1 MSKKSLIRVGI
12 IGCGNISNA
21 YFSGIAHFPEL
32 LRIDACADLDLAR
45 AAAKAAEHGV
55 ARSLSVDDILSDP
68 EIDLIINLTI
78 PIAHGPV
85 NIAALRA
92 GKHVYCEKPFATDRE
107 QAMEILEL
115 AAASGLRAGTAPD
128 TFLGAGLQTC
138 RHLIDTGAIG
148 TPVAATA
155 FMVCRGHENWHPSPE
170 FYYQKG
176 GGPLFDMGPYYITAL
191 VDLLGPVRRV
201 CASARTSFPTR
212 TITSE
217 PLNGTVIPVETPT
230 HYSGTLDF
238 FSGAIAS
245 VIMSF
250 DVVSHHLPCLE
261 IHGSEG
267 SLSCPDPNNFHD
279 ENSIKL
285 RKAGQ
290 AEWEIIPLE
299 HTHRTGRG
307 MGVADMAM
315 AIQSG
320 REHRCSAS
328 LGAHVLEVMM
338 AFEESSNSGKHV
350 TIQSQS
356 SRPTAVPTDLAP
368 GVIDG

>member
-1 MSKKSLIRVGI
+1 MNPQSVIRVGI

-21 YFSGIAHFPEL
+21 YFSGIAQFSDL
-32 LRIDACADLDLAR
+32 LRIDACADLDLTR

-55 ARSLSVDDILSDP
+55 ARSLSVDELLADP
-68 EIDLIINLTI
+68 NIDLIVNLTI
-78 PIAHGPV
+78 PAAHGPI
-85 NIAALRA
+85 NLAALRA
-92 GKHVYCEKPFATDRE
+92 GKHVYCEKPFATNRAE
-107 QAMEILEL
+107 AEEILRL
-115 AAASGLRAGTAPD
+115 AEASGLRAGTAPD

-138 RHLIDTGAIG
+138 RHLIDSGAIG

-155 FMVCRGHENWHPSPE
+155 FMVCGGHENWHPSPE

-201 CASARTSFPTR
+201 SASARASFPTR

-217 PLNGTVIPVETPT
+217 PLKGTVIPVDTPT

-238 FSGAIAS
+238 VNGAIAS

-267 SLSCPDPNNFHD
+267 SLSCPDPNGFHD

-290 AEWEIIPLE
+290 SEWEIVPLV

-315 AIQSG
+315 AIRSD
-320 REHRCSAS
+320 RAHRCSGT
-328 LGAHVLEVMM
+328 LGAHVLEVML
-338 AFEESSNSGKHV
+338 AFGESSDSGKHIA
-350 TIQSQS
+350 IQSQCA
-356 SRPTAVPTDLAP
+356 RPLAVPTDLAP
-368 GVIDG
+368 GTIDA

>member
-1 MSKKSLIRVGI
+1 MITQPVNRVGI

-21 YFSGIAHFPEL
+21 YFAGISQFPDL
-32 LRIDACADLDLAR
+32 LRIAACADLDLTR

-55 ARSLSVDDILSDP
+55 ARSLSVDALLADP
-68 EIDLIINLTI
+68 DIDLIVNLTI
-78 PIAHGPV
+78 PIAHGPI
-85 NIAALRA
+85 NLAALRA
-92 GKHVYCEKPFATDRE
+92 GKHVYCEKPFATNRE
-107 QAMEILEL
+107 EALEILRL
-115 AAASGLRAGTAPD
+115 AEASGLRAGTAPD

-138 RHLIDTGAIG
+138 RHLIDSGAIG

-170 FYYQKG
+170 FYYQHG
-176 GGPLFDMGPYYITAL
+176 GGPLFDMGPYYLTAL
-191 VDLLGPVRRV
+191 VDLLGPVKRV
-201 CASARTSFPTR
+201 CASAGTSFPTR

-217 PLNGTVIPVETPT
+217 PLKGTIILVETPT

-238 FSGAIAS
+238 MAGAIAT

-267 SLSCPDPNNFHD
+267 SLSCPDPNAFHE
-279 ENSIKL
+279 ENSIEL

-290 AEWEIIPLE
+290 ADWEIIPLV

-315 AIQSG
+315 AIRSG
-320 REHRCSAS
+320 RPHRCSGS
-328 LGAHVLEVMM
+328 LGAHVLDVML
-338 AFEESSNSGKHV
+338 AFGESSDSGRHV
-350 TIQSQS
+350 LIQSQCT
-356 SRPTAVPTDLAP
+356 RPAPLPTDLAP
-368 GVIDG
+368 GMIDA